1 MLTRFRSASSRPTTL
16 AFLAVGLFLLAIQP
30 TFVSPATARMDSPQ
44 HAPDLEGWPDPDDE
58 HVTNGSNEPELLG
71 QEASSRSSCQR
82 STVITSHL
90 SDLPSGAEMTAYE
103 LLVSVLLWIDAW
115 R

>member
-44 HAPDLEGWPDPDDE
+44 HAPDLEGWPDPYDDAA
-58 HVTNGSNEPELLG
+58 TNQEPGPSLEL
-71 QEASSRSSCQR
+71 QSERSVESVSAS
-82 STVITSHL
+82 
-90 SDLPSGAEMTAYE
+90 A
-103 LLVSVLLWIDAW
+103 
-115 R
+115 